1 MARLH
6 SYIFILLITCLQVGC
21 ISPNTCIVDVKS
33 TMKDRTG
40 IVYVLETENQKSYAK
55 QVDIVLQRNGFV
67 PVCQSGQT
75 IPEIS
80 IRLDAELYGPFRK
93 TYTYSQPVF
102 RQRTNC
108 CSCPPRHCTCSG
120 YRNQTFYEIVDSIK
134 RTGSYEAYSRTLALI
149 ATDLRTG
156 KNAWETTTTSTGK
169 TGDLDAVFPV
179 LLLACEP
186 FIATNTKKSTRVLKK
201 LNNDAVVA
209 LTAVTKE
216 N

>member
-1 MARLH
+1 
-6 SYIFILLITCLQVGC
+6 
-21 ISPNTCIVDVKS
+21 
-33 TMKDRTG
+33 
-40 IVYVLETENQKSYAK
+40 
-55 QVDIVLQRNGFV
+55 
-67 PVCQSGQT
+67 
-75 IPEIS
+75 
-80 IRLDAELYGPFRK
+80 
-93 TYTYSQPVF
+93 
-102 RQRTNC
+102 
-108 CSCPPRHCTCSG
+108 
-120 YRNQTFYEIVDSIK
+120 
-134 RTGSYEAYSRTLALI
+134 LI

-201 LNNDAVVA
+201 LNNNAVLA